1 MTLAE
6 RLDQVRERIAGAC
19 ARAGREPGEITIVVV
34 TKTHPPETAQSLVD
48 AGVADLGENRVQ
60 ELVRKSARVEGASWH
75 YVGRL
80 QRNKAPQVVG
90 LAALVHS
97 VDRRGLVD
105 RIEREATAP
114 QRVLVQVNVGDDPRK
129 GGCSFDEA
137 LALVG
142 YARERRGLVVEG
154 FMTIPP
160 MPPNGADAAE
170 HARPC
175 FARLRDLRDAARER
189 WPEVKDLSMGMSADF
204 ESAVEEGATILRLG
218 TVVLG
223 PRLDPPWQP
232 EPNART
238 ERGR

>member
-1 MTLAE
+1 
-6 RLDQVRERIAGAC
+6 V
-19 ARAGREPGEITIVVV
+19 RAGRPPADVTVVGDC
-34 TKTHPPETAQSLVD
+34 KTVERQLVD
-48 AGVADLGENRVQ
+48 EAYAAGLRHFGENRVQ

-97 VDRRGLVD
+97 VDRRALVD
-105 RIEREATAP
+105 RIEREATVP